1 MDTGF
6 EQEYLAELT
15 ETKEKPIFHFAT
27 IGAVYADGV
36 SLIFDGQ
43 STASQKHYKYNKSI
57 VSMNPGDRVKIFPDS
72 GTYVV
77 EYVLG
82 LPDYVWDVYEVNG
95 SYRSIT
101 NSSPTSVI
109 ISASSRTYYATNYT
123 FNSKTGVYT
132 LTNPQSVVGN
142 AYSVMNELRDH
153 YWIVGSPSASSV
165 YYGFISVTTYG
176 DEIDPRTLYYST
188 GSSSRGD
195 PTGETVFSDDP
206 NAYPAN
212 GIQGDYW
219 YVLQT

>member
-15 ETKEKPIFHFAT
+15 ETKEKPVFHFAT
-27 IGAVYADGV
+27 VGAVYADGV

-77 EYVLG
+77 EYVMG
-82 LPDYVWDVYEVNG
+82 LPDYVWDVYEVAGPYSLQVDNDPDYLTIPSG
-95 SYRSIT
+95 SR
-101 NSSPTSVI
+101 V
-109 ISASSRTYYATNYT
+109 YYAANYS
-123 FNSKTGVYT
+123 FSQSTGKFT
-132 LTNPQSVVGN
+132 LTNPGSTTGN
-142 AYSVMNELRDH
+142 AQTIATSGYLDSR
-153 YWIVGSPSASSV
+153 YWIVGSSSGTEAYYYWSHAS
-165 YYGFISVTTYG
+165 G
-176 DEIDPRTLYYST
+176 DQIKPQVRHYRT
-188 GSSSRGD
+188 GSKGAA
-195 PTGETVFSDDP
+195 TGQTVFSDDP